1 MAPSTGSFLWSPRV
15 RVIIVEVAPQLPSQC
30 GTDHS
35 FQAQK
40 SLSEQAG
47 EIGQSETCDSQRAF
61 DYKKIVTL
69 LHTHTHI
76 YYLCLSI

>member
-1 MAPSTGSFLWSPRV
+1 M
-15 RVIIVEVAPQLPSQC
+15 IIVEVAPQLPSQW

-47 EIGQSETCDSQRAF
+47 EIGQSETCKRRLRLLDLDS
-61 DYKKIVTL
+61 
-69 LHTHTHI
+69 
-76 YYLCLSI
+76 